1 MQAFDQS
8 KEEDARS
15 DIAAL
20 LAGAV
25 SDGVSAKQVAAMVAS
40 AFRGIDQALVP
51 IIGQRGVA
59 ALYKRSVQ
67 LASHV
72 HPWLPRPR
80 EGVHPPMDVSA
91 LTTELA
97 LQSPASAAAA
107 GDQLL
112 QTFGELLISLIG
124 SSLTDRL
131 LRPVWATLLSGAS
144 AQESTP

>member
-8 KEEDARS
+8 KEDASS

-25 SDGVSAKQVAAMVAS
+25 SDGASARQVAGMVAS

-59 ALYKRSVQ
+59 ALYKRSVH
-67 LASHV
+67 LAKRV

-80 EGVHPPMDVSA
+80 EGVHPAMDVSA

-97 LQSPASAAAA
+97 LQAPAAAAAA
-107 GDQLL
+107 GDHLL
-112 QTFGELLISLIG
+112 QTFCELLVGLIG